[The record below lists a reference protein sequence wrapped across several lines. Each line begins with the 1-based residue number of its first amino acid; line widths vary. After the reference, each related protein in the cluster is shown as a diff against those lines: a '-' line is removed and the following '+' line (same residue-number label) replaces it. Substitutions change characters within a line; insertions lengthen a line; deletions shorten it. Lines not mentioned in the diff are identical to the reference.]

1 MMRIVDEIVVFGRL
15 KNSMDQALSEIRTS
29 IKKTKII
36 INPTPKGN
44 GVNPIRY
51 QIIKNLKK
59 IKWSKEH
66 PMDLAMMRSRPL
78 DAFKRF
84 KNLNVGLE
92 WETGNVSSSFRALMK
107 LIKGLDENQLDLG
120 VHVLP
125 SRAFYKYLTDRV
137 GNITE
142 LLPYLKVFGKI
153 NIDSTKTLIII
164 VVEYDETDD
173 KAKLIPK
180 GLDGMSLSRRKKFR
194 KKK

>member
-1 MMRIVDEIVVFGRL
+1 MRVVDEIVVFGKL
-15 KNSMDQALSEIRTS
+15 KKSADQALSEIRTS
-29 IKKTKII
+29 IKRTKII

-44 GVNPIRY
+44 GVNPIRH
-51 QIIKNLKK
+51 QIIENLKK
-59 IKWSKEH
+59 IKWSDEH

-84 KNLNVGLE
+84 KNFNVGLE

-153 NIDSTKTLIII
+153 NIDSRKTLMII
-164 VVEYDETDD
+164 VVEYDEIDH

-180 GLDGMSLSRRKKFR
+180 GFDGMSLSCRKIS
-194 KKK
+194 KKKR